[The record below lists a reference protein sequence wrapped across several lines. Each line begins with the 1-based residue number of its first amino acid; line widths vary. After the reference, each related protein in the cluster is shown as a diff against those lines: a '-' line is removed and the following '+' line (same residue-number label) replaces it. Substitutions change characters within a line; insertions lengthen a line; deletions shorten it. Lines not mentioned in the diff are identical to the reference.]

1 MSCFF
6 SLVARHSANQNR
18 TASEFRPQITLNPAI
33 RLNIN
38 EAKSPLIPSSITT
51 ANLSMLSSS
60 PAATPPPR
68 STTMAQ
74 ISPDDAPPSPDDD
87 DELERRSK
95 LRMSYQNSPTSAPL
109 STPVKRLCLWQNH
122 IAQTTDDDQQAGPNT
137 KSSSS
142 SSSTSTVSRLTN
154 LNLSYNRFDVIP
166 PMLCCLVPYL
176 TSLNLSH
183 NLLSDPSNISSY
195 PPRLKTLDLS
205 FNHLQ
210 YSIQVDSSANTP
222 RREKLYRKN
231 RHNETTTTSDNICYR
246 PELKESNAQVDLTKR
261 RRSRSVSRHKVLA
274 STTLSTG
281 GNSPAKSDQTEQ
293 CCPHRRHTKLE
304 FLNDLNLSDNIL
316 GEVTLSVCQE
326 FFSFYL
332 TSICLVD
339 IKAYSRYGYR
349 KSTLISA
356 ISSSNSS

>member
-1 MSCFF
+1 MSVFF
-6 SLVARHSANQNR
+6 SSARHSANQNR
-18 TASEFRPQITLNPAI
+18 TASEFRPQITLNPSI

-38 EAKSPLIPSSITT
+38 ETMPSTLSSSITT
-51 ANLSMLSSS
+51 ANLSMLSSPPS
-60 PAATPPPR
+60 APPPR

-74 ISPDDAPPSPDDD
+74 LSSDEMPPSPDDD

-95 LRMSYQNSPTSAPL
+95 LRIAYQNATPSAP
-109 STPVKRLCLWQNH
+109 SSSPVKRLCLWQNH
-122 IAQTTDDDQQAGPNT
+122 IAQTTDDDQQTGSNT

-210 YSIQVDSSANTP
+210 HTIQPESSITTP
-222 RREKLYRKN
+222 RKEKIYRKN
-231 RHNETTTTSDNICYR
+231 RHNETTTTTTSDNICYR
-246 PELKESNAQVDLTKR
+246 PELKESNAQIDAVKR

-274 STTLSTG
+274 STTLTTG
-281 GNSPAKSDQTEQ
+281 SNSPSKSDPTEQ
-293 CCPHRRHTKLE
+293 YCPHRRHTKFE
-304 FLNDLNLSDNIL
+304 FLNDLNLSDNIISEL
-316 GEVTLSVCQE
+316 TLSV
-326 FFSFYL
+326 
-332 TSICLVD
+332 
-339 IKAYSRYGYR
+339 R
-349 KSTLISA
+349 
-356 ISSSNSS
+356 